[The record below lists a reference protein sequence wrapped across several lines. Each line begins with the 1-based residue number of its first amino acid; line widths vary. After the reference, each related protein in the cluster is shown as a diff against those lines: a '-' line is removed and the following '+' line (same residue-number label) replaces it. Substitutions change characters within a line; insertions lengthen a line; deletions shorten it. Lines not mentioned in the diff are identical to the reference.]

1 MIRDVGMGDLV
12 WHVPYF
18 RRIAE
23 SSSDGQVTVIAPPS
37 TLARD
42 LLGHEPWTREVLYY
56 DRRPRR
62 DENRRGEH
70 ASLLGLARMSAE
82 LRSRRIDRIALF
94 TTRPVRALFACLGAG
109 IPRRLGYGTTWLQRQ
124 LLTRT
129 RWITAYRG
137 PAVATYQDASAFC
150 IAQGWCDAPLVPRLT
165 VRADALAR
173 MQSVLAP
180 LPRPL
185 VALSIGTSE
194 AFKQWGEANFVALAT
209 LLAERGQSVLVLGGS
224 AETVL
229 ADAIVAR
236 IAPALRARVMAITRG
251 SVAETVA
258 ALSLVAAC
266 VGNDTGATNIAAA
279 VGTPTFVLLGPRPP
293 LDHDPQTLH
302 LLQADRLQDIGV
314 ADVER
319 ALSTVLS

>member
-1 MIRDVGMGDLV
+1 
-12 WHVPYF
+12 
-18 RRIAE
+18 
-23 SSSDGQVTVIAPPS
+23 
-37 TLARD
+37 
-42 LLGHEPWTREVLYY
+42 
-56 DRRPRR
+56 
-62 DENRRGEH
+62 
-70 ASLLGLARMSAE
+70 
-82 LRSRRIDRIALF
+82 
-94 TTRPVRALFACLGAG
+94 
-109 IPRRLGYGTTWLQRQ
+109 
-124 LLTRT
+124 
-129 RWITAYRG
+129 
-137 PAVATYQDASAFC
+137 
-150 IAQGWCDAPLVPRLT
+150 
-165 VRADALAR
+165 
-173 MQSVLAP
+173 
-180 LPRPL
+180 

-224 AETVL
+224 AETAL